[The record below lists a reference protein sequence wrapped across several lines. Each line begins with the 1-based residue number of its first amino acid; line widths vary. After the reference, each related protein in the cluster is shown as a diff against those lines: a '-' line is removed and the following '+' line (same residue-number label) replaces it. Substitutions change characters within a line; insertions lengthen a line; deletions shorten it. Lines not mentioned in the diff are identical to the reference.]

1 MKSWSSTITYTVVD
15 MGYECETKEEYIEFV
30 KQSFLEE
37 HNIYLEDNEITQIIS
52 NDKEETWVTLVLIQ
66 MIFKQE

>member
-1 MKSWSSTITYTVVD
+1 MKSWSSTITYTVVG

-52 NDKEETWVTLVLIQ
+52 NDKEET
-66 MIFKQE
+66 